1 MLVLEGIFIEDTVVT
16 DVRYYGLQL
25 FKKKQ

>member
-1 MLVLEGIFIEDTVVT
+1 MLVLEGICIEDTVVT